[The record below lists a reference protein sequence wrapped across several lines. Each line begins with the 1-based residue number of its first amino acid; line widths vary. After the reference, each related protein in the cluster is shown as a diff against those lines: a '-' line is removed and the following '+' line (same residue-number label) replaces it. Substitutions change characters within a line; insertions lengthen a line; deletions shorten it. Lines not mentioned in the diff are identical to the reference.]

1 MLIVEK
7 ILIKTMKNFEDVI
20 MTKAQIFLM
29 EASLVK
35 VIKKLTVLLK
45 KTLKTLKEI
54 KKLWKINIF

>member
-1 MLIVEK
+1 
-7 ILIKTMKNFEDVI
+7 MKNFEDVI

-54 KKLWKINIF
+54 KNYGK